1 MLNIRLQVKFI
12 ISTILLF
19 LFSSDFYGQNIEEF
33 NNSTIELHDSHELFR
48 PDTEAKYTLI
58 LFGGFPEN
66 VSDIKR
72 EFKIISEAN
81 KNEIAIIFLNFNK
94 ALWIDEEDKKKLNET
109 IQEIILNYNL
119 PDEKIYLGGFSSGGN
134 IALLLSNYL
143 FEVDSQIRPSGVFII
158 DSPVDLLKLHELCQK
173 NIKLKHSA
181 LSVNESKYLVNFME
195 NELGD
200 PALNREKY
208 IKYSPYFS
216 EDSNIENVEN
226 LAKIKV
232 RFYSEPDVQW
242 WKENRSND
250 VTDLN
255 ANWIQRLANDLKK
268 ESKKETIEYIQTINK
283 GYRANGE
290 RHPHSWSIVDIP
302 NLIHW
307 IKR

>member
-1 MLNIRLQVKFI
+1 MSKIRMKLKLISI
-12 ISTILLF
+12 IILF
-19 LFSSDFYGQNIEEF
+19 FSADIYGQNSNEF
-33 NNSTIELHDSHELFR
+33 IDRSIELPNDHELFI
-48 PDTEAKYTLI
+48 PATEVKYTLI

-72 EFKIISEAN
+72 EFRIISEAN
-81 KNEIAIIFLNFNK
+81 KNEIAIIFLNFNR
-94 ALWIDEEDKKKLNET
+94 ALWLDKEDKKKLHET
-109 IQEIILNYNL
+109 LQEIILNYNL

-208 IKYSPYFS
+208 IKFSPYFS

-268 ESKKETIEYIQTINK
+268 ESKKENIEYIQTINK

-302 NLIHW
+302 NLINW